1 MSLQTSEPLN
11 QDEDK
16 LPPARRRR
24 SRRNLLPQGT
34 NSRLEFFK
42 ELSHQ
47 ATASLEFFILALVAA
62 IVTGVALVTDSPAF
76 YVLAALL
83 APFLAPVVGL
93 SLATLV
99 GSISFFF
106 QSFIGMLISSI
117 FFFGGGLLAGFFAN
131 GGQPENYFLAH
142 HLAYVS
148 IADLL
153 LLSFGIVMSVY
164 FLVRNPNR
172 KPNLVSAALAF
183 ELFIPAAVAGFG
195 LSSGI
200 LSLFNSA
207 LITFLVHLAWATLLG
222 ALTLALLGLRPND
235 RVGYA
240 MSGGLV
246 VICLIAAILINGSV
260 QLPQM
265 PHLESAM
272 LPTTR
277 PTTSVILTKAPTET
291 PELTFTPEATVTG
304 EDIVETAT
312 AEKPTA
318 TLTRAIPTATNTP
331 EPTNTATMEATPEP
345 ILAWIYAREGNGA
358 VFRSSPYLSATA
370 VEGYTTLLNQTY
382 VKLYETVTN
391 EDGEWGHIRL
401 VADDSVEG
409 WVLRSLLGTD

>member
-34 NSRLEFFK
+34 NSRLDFFK

-47 ATASLEFFILALVAA
+47 ATASLEFFVLALVAA

-106 QSFIGMLISSI
+106 QSLIGMLISSM

-131 GGQPENYFLAH
+131 GGQPDNYFLAH

-148 IADLL
+148 IADLM
-153 LLSFGIVMSVY
+153 LLSFGMVMSVY
-164 FLVRNPNR
+164 YLVRNPNR

-200 LSLFNSA
+200 PGMFNSA

-222 ALTLALLGLRPND
+222 ALTLAILGLRPND
-235 RVGYA
+235 MAGYA

-246 VICLIAAILINGSV
+246 VVCLIAAILINGSV

-272 LPTTR
+272 LPTT
-277 PTTSVILTKAPTET
+277 SVVLTKAPTET
-291 PELTFTPEATVTG
+291 QEPTITRGVTATV
-304 EDIVETAT
+304 EDIVETT
-312 AEKPTA
+312 TLEKPTA

-331 EPTNTATMEATPEP
+331 TPTNTPTLKATPEP
-345 ILAWIYAREGNGA
+345 VLAWIYAREGQGA
-358 VFRSSPYLSATA
+358 YFRSSPYLNATA
-370 VEGYTTLLNQTY
+370 VEGYTTLLNRTY

-401 VADDSVEG
+401 VTDDSIEG
-409 WVLRSLLGTD
+409 WVLRSLLSTE